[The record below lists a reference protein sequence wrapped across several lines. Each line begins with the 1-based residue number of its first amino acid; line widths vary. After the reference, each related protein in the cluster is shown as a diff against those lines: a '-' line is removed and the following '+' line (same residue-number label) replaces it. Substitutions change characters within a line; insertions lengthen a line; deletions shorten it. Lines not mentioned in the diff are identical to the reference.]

1 MLAHGRGPLAPAL
14 RIGPFKGSGGHRAL
28 LSSLPVESIRAWA
41 TRQHPRGAS
50 ELAYAAGL
58 ASRLLPPTSCHVWE
72 HPGGQKSTPRPEQT
86 VFLERSLSHG
96 GRALVPTGLIGTASR
111 QIDPTVMGAGSNS
124 AQGLSIRG
132 GKRCKIQLT
141 PHV

>member
-111 QIDPTVMGAGSNS
+111 RS
-124 AQGLSIRG
+124 
-132 GKRCKIQLT
+132 IQLSRGRAAT
-141 PHV
+141 PPRDLVYEEGNDAKYN